1 MLNRKGVVILMAGS
15 ILWGCSC
22 DTKKQKESVMK
33 TPIVDRL
40 ENYEKYV
47 ALHPAFAKAFAF
59 LRQNDMTKIEQT
71 KHIIDGDKLFCS
83 VATSQGRKREEGLLE
98 AHRKYIDIQYVISGK
113 EEMGFKPV
121 AECKQVKEAYSA
133 EKDIA
138 FYSDAPA
145 TWIPVPPGSFIIFFP
160 EDGHAPLI
168 GEGDILKAVVKVA
181 VE

>member
-1 MLNRKGVVILMAGS
+1 MVCKKWLLFLMAGS
-15 ILWGCSC
+15 ILLGCSC
-22 DTKKQKESVMK
+22 GAKKQKENAMK
-33 TPIVDRL
+33 SPIVDRL
-40 ENYEKYV
+40 ENYEKYLS
-47 ALHPAFAKAFAF
+47 LHPAFAKAFAF
-59 LRQNDMTKIEQT
+59 LQQNDMTKIEQI
-71 KHIIDGDKLFCS
+71 KHVIDGDQLFCS

-121 AECKQVKEAYSA
+121 ADCKQVKEAYSA

-138 FYSDAPA
+138 FYSDAPEQ
-145 TWIPVPPGSFIIFFP
+145 WIPVPPGSFIIFFP
-160 EDGHAPLI
+160 EDAHAPLI